1 MGFLTKLQ
9 HAWSAFNEKSS
20 NVSWEVNTS
29 YSRPDRTKLPLNIDR
44 TIVNSI
50 YNRIAVDVSAIP
62 IMHARMD
69 ENGRFSEVI
78 DSELNKRLTRN
89 ANKDQSARDFI
100 RDAVF
105 SICSDGVVALI
116 PTHTDTDPDK
126 TKTYTINSL
135 RTGKIEEWYP
145 DAIKVNVY
153 NEDSGKRESVIVSKD
168 AAAIIENPFYEIMNC
183 PNSSLQ
189 RLISKL
195 NLLDKLDNDSGSGK
209 LDLIIQLPY
218 TVRSELKKKQAEER
232 RKDIEMQLVG
242 SKYGI
247 AYIDATEHVTQLNR
261 PAENNLVA
269 QIKDLTATVYGQIGL
284 SETIMNGTA
293 SEQEMINYHNST
305 IEPFVTAIANA
316 IEWKFISKTA
326 KTQGQAIYF
335 YRDPFRL
342 IPAEKI
348 AEIADKFTRN
358 EVLSPNEIR
367 AIIGY
372 RPSKDPKSDEL
383 RNRNLNQ
390 ESNALKNQNEVSSDS
405 QDAEQSAIEHHGI
418 EGQKWGVRRGP
429 PYPLGSGKISG
440 NSNNSY
446 EGKYKNRHA
455 ESAKQIALQFV
466 KTLVAYTV
474 PGAGVAMNA
483 VTLHKYAKSNLDTRD
498 YTKKDGNVEKISEMK
513 RKDSNSISE
522 DDLKLINPG
531 NGNGRVN
538 NCGNCTV
545 TYEMRS
551 RGYDVVAR
559 RRASG
564 VTISTFDS
572 WFPGHEREHVD
583 FNPNPH
589 EKTDDFV
596 DRSVKQL
603 TSSIKS
609 YGNNSRGYL
618 AIRWGAPDG
627 SIDGGGHVI
636 NWRVNNG
643 KVEFIDAQSGKNFPI
658 KDFGLCVQSYD
669 YGRLD
674 NVTPSDSVGNAC
686 VSRGRKDDD

>member
-1 MGFLTKLQ
+1 MSVFDRLQ
-9 HAWSAFNEKSS
+9 HAWSAFTEKSS

-29 YSRPDRTKLPLNIDR
+29 YTRPDRSKLPLNIDR

-100 RDAVF
+100 RDVVI
-105 SICSDGVVALI
+105 SICSEGVVAII
-116 PTHTDTDPDK
+116 PTHTDVDPDIGAF
-126 TKTYTINSL
+126 TIDSW

-145 DAIKVNVY
+145 DSIKVNVY
-153 NEDSGKRESVIVSKD
+153 NEDSGKRESVIILKKN
-168 AAAIIENPFYEIMNC
+168 AAIIENPFYEIMNC
-183 PNSSLQ
+183 QNSSLQ

-195 NLLDKLDNDSGSGK
+195 NLLDKLDNEAGSGK
-209 LDLIIQLPY
+209 MDLIIQLPY
-218 TVRSELKKKQAEER
+218 TVRSDLKKKQAEER

-247 AYIDATEHVTQLNR
+247 AYIDATEHVIQLNR

-390 ESNALKNQNEVSSDS
+390 EANALKNQNESKEESSDT
-405 QDAEQSAIEHHGI
+405 EQSAIEHS
-418 EGQKWGVRRGP
+418 
-429 PYPLGSGKISG
+429 YPI
-440 NSNNSY
+440 
-446 EGKYKNRHA
+446 
-455 ESAKQIALQFV
+455 
-466 KTLVAYTV
+466 
-474 PGAGVAMNA
+474 
-483 VTLHKYAKSNLDTRD
+483 
-498 YTKKDGNVEKISEMK
+498 
-513 RKDSNSISE
+513 
-522 DDLKLINPG
+522 G
-531 NGNGRVN
+531 NGQINK
-538 NCGNCTV
+538 
-545 TYEMRS
+545 YS
-551 RGYDVVAR
+551 
-559 RRASG
+559 
-564 VTISTFDS
+564 
-572 WFPGHEREHVD
+572 
-583 FNPNPH
+583 FNRK
-589 EKTDDFV
+589 E
-596 DRSVKQL
+596 
-603 TSSIKS
+603 
-609 YGNNSRGYL
+609 G
-618 AIRWGAPDG
+618 G
-627 SIDGGGHVI
+627 S
-636 NWRVNNG
+636 
-643 KVEFIDAQSGKNFPI
+643 
-658 KDFGLCVQSYD
+658 
-669 YGRLD
+669 
-674 NVTPSDSVGNAC
+674 
-686 VSRGRKDDD
+686 